1 MKVIQSHPQ
10 NSSAEDRRQQLLCLH
25 SRCVAAIR
33 DASVS
38 NLKNVPRTVGKEH

>member
-1 MKVIQSHPQ
+1 MKIIQTHPQ
-10 NSSAEDRRQQLLCLH
+10 NASAEEHRQRLLSLH

-33 DASVS
+33 DKSVS